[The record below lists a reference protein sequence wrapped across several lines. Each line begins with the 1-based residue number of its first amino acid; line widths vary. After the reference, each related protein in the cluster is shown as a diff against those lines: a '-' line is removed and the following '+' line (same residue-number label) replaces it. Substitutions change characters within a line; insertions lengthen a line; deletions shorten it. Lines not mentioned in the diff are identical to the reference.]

1 MKAISQGVCY
11 FAITV
16 SVLVGIITIY
26 HMCVIIRCSDVDS
39 ATKVPWCHDI
49 VATTSSTTV
58 VEWPAQARGG
68 DPVQLME
75 KLCRREVRHDER
87 QHCVQLMLNRLVIA
101 TGFSSNHYYEGLNMI
116 ASVQTVMPEVK
127 LIVYDLGMTS
137 HQRATVLRMCGVE
150 LRTFDFTK
158 YPQHVHDLFKYAWKP
173 IIAYELVKDYEVVM
187 WGDASV
193 RLLKP
198 LQEYIL
204 PYLLDIEVPFVG
216 TKYNT
221 PIVQMTHSGT
231 LNYFIMTRES
241 MQGVPTLQGGCW
253 VLWSTKKMKELM
265 SRWADCALHEEC
277 IAPKGAQLHNCSEKL
292 LTASQE
298 VDYCGCHRFD
308 QSALN
313 IILTQEFGKEVYK
326 TVFEHNKTFEVKYT
340 NKSRYSV
347 RYCSNDKKQASM

>member
-1 MKAISQGVCY
+1 MKSISIGVCY
-11 FAITV
+11 FAMTI
-16 SVLVGIITIY
+16 SVLVGILTIY
-26 HMCVIIRCSDVDS
+26 LMCDVIRHSDNASEVHSIRGAS
-39 ATKVPWCHDI
+39 AT
-49 VATTSSTTV
+49 A
-58 VEWPAQARGG
+58 VEWPAR
-68 DPVQLME
+68 PRRLTE
-75 KLCRREVRHDER
+75 ELCRGKVRHDER

-101 TGFSSNHYYEGLNMI
+101 TGFSSNHYNQSLNMI
-116 ASVQTVMPEVK
+116 ASVQTMMPEVK

-158 YPQHVHDLFKYAWKP
+158 YPQHVRDLFKFAWKP

-216 TKYNT
+216 TKANSA
-221 PIVQMTHSGT
+221 IVQMTHSGT
-231 LNYFIMTRES
+231 LNYFNMTRES
-241 MQGVPTLQGGCW
+241 MQGLLTLQAGCW
-253 VLWSTKKMKELM
+253 VLWSTKKMMSLI
-265 SRWADCALHEEC
+265 SRWVDCALHEEC
-277 IAPKGAQLHNCSEKL
+277 IAPKGAQRRGCSSKP
-292 LTASQE
+292 TQQ

-313 IILTQEFGKEVYK
+313 ILLTQEFGKEVYK
-326 TVFEHNKTFEVKYT
+326 TVFKNNNTFEVERHAIKPTRKYPL
-340 NKSRYSV
+340 K
-347 RYCSNDKKQASM
+347 YCNRSI

>member
-1 MKAISQGVCY
+1 MKSISIGVCY
-11 FAITV
+11 FAMTV
-16 SVLVGIITIY
+16 SVLVGILTIY
-26 HMCVIIRCSDVDS
+26 LMCDVIRRSDNASEVLGIS
-39 ATKVPWCHDI
+39 GAT
-49 VATTSSTTV
+49 ATA
-58 VEWPAQARGG
+58 VEWPAR
-68 DPVQLME
+68 PRRLLE
-75 KLCRREVRHDER
+75 ELCRGKIRHDER

-101 TGFSSNHYYEGLNMI
+101 TGFSSNHYNQALNMI
-116 ASVQTVMPEVK
+116 ASVQAVMPEVK

-137 HQRATVLRMCGVE
+137 QQRETVLRMCGVE

-158 YPQHVHDLFKYAWKP
+158 YPQHVRDLFKYAWKP
-173 IIAYELVKDYEVVM
+173 IIANELVRDYEVVM

-204 PYLLDIEVPFVG
+204 PNLLDSEIPFVG
-216 TKYNT
+216 TKFNA

-231 LNYFIMTRES
+231 LNYFNMTRES

-253 VLWSTKKMKELM
+253 VLWFIKKMKRLM
-265 SRWADCALHEEC
+265 SRWEDCALHEEC
-277 IAPKGAQLHNCSEKL
+277 IAPKGTHVCNCKTKTWNSN
-292 LTASQE
+292 TPQE

-326 TVFEHNKTFEVKYT
+326 TVLENNNTFEVKYAFKT
-340 NKSRYSV
+340 NCTIK
-347 RYCSNDKKQASM
+347 YCYGN